1 MIDELSALLECRPK
15 PADAMAGL
23 KAESKDVVRSY
34 GEELKRFE
42 RIFGSASNDPKPLYG
57 YGWQRCEYGKGHA
70 KEGQSVELECGRGF
84 HALDTG
90 FHATVETARFDDVEA
105 TNAAQSLAQKLE
117 NDACT
122 ELIFT
127 LQSEPFVRGIRIAH
141 AEAYLSMARRGFANE
156 RLTQDMIML
165 VHMPEVAG
173 KGLPEILR
181 RVVARGGLAVAVW
194 LAVVENRT
202 VGEMWDMVK
211 RAGEIERDIRHDEEV
226 ARNRAELEDKIFF
239 LSTQKTCALADL
251 KRIEDA
257 IEEAQS
263 NLEDYKDE

>member
-1 MIDELSALLECRPK
+1 MDELNALLASKPR
-15 PADAMAGL
+15 PADAMGGL
-23 KAESKDVVRSY
+23 KAESKDVVRTY

-42 RIFGSASNDPKPLYG
+42 RIFLSASNDPKPLYG
-57 YGWQRCEYGKGHA
+57 CGWERCEYGKGHA

-84 HALDTG
+84 AALETG

-105 TNAAQSLAQKLE
+105 TKAAQSLASKFE
-117 NDACT
+117 KDACT
-122 ELIFT
+122 ELIFA
-127 LQSEPFVRGIRIAH
+127 LQSELFVRGIRIAH

-202 VGEMWDMVK
+202 VGELWDMVK
-211 RAGEIERDIRHDEEV
+211 RAGEIERDVRHDEEV
-226 ARNRAELEDKIFF
+226 ARNKAELEDKIFF
-239 LSTQKTCALADL
+239 LSTQKQCALADL
-251 KRIEDA
+251 KRIDDA
-257 IEEAQS
+257 IEEAQTT
-263 NLEDYKDE
+263 LEEYKDE

>member
-1 MIDELSALLECRPK
+1 MPEELNELLACRPK

-23 KAESKDVVRSY
+23 KADSKDVVRTY

-57 YGWQRCEYGKGHA
+57 YGWQRCEYGEGHI
-70 KEGQSVELECGRGF
+70 KEGVAADIDFGRGF

-105 TNAAQSLAQKLE
+105 TKAAKALAHKLE
-117 NDACT
+117 NDACSK
-122 ELIFT
+122 LIFI
-127 LQSEPFVRGIRIAH
+127 LQSEQFVRGIRIAH

-194 LAVVENRT
+194 LAVVESRT

-211 RAGEIERDIRHDEEV
+211 RAGEIERDVRHDEEV
-226 ARNRAELEDKIFF
+226 ARNRAELEDKVFF
-239 LSTQKTCALADL
+239 LNTQKTCALADL

-257 IEEAQS
+257 IDEAQS
-263 NLEDYKDE
+263 TLEDYKDE